1 MAKPIPSYR
10 AFRDVFQLKP
20 REVSKFL
27 SELYGKFG
35 RQLEDA
41 AEAGLGFRPTV
52 YGRPYYEADEILR
65 ARRAQ
70 EKMRQASATD
80 RFSDLFGS
88 ATSWN
93 PVADETLDIATQAV
107 RTGRLGGKKLS
118 SAQRRELA
126 LTNEVAR
133 NVLEGRS
140 WQGTYTNELTPT
152 DERIRTSLAQLVD
165 EAEQYYPGLLSS
177 TLRSE
182 GTYSGGLK
190 AVPGSYRKDIGRLLE
205 AARKRAVKAE
215 GEVPLS
221 QTRLPGAPP
230 SRTSIVNQITRLLN
244 QGLAREP
251 RWVPVP
257 AVTAKVAQ
265 GRRGMMMSELGYLE
279 GKTRTLANRSGFA
292 RDPRVGGLDNWK
304 FRFVQQNA
312 ENVPDE
318 LLPVLREIP
327 ALMETEIKYHPHGSV
342 SRSWPA
348 MLEDPIG
355 TLTRYDSL
363 TGNQKAIVNK
373 ILEKRPDEKSLN
385 EAITG
390 VTTTNLT
397 PSEMDLVVSML
408 DEWTEP
414 IEDLFNFAR
423 EFAV

>member
-1 MAKPIPSYR
+1 MANPVPAYR

-27 SELYGKFG
+27 SELYGRFG
-35 RQLEDA
+35 RQIGDA
-41 AEAGLGFRPTV
+41 AETGLGFRPTV

-80 RFSDLFGS
+80 RFSDLFAS

-177 TLRSE
+177 SLRDE
-182 GTYSGGLK
+182 GTFRGGLK
-190 AVPGSYRKDIGRLLE
+190 AVPGYYRKDIGRLLD
-205 AARKRAVKAE
+205 AARKRAVRAE

-251 RWVPVP
+251 RWTPSP
-257 AVTAKVAQ
+257 ASTAKVAQ

-292 RDPRVGGLDNWK
+292 RDPRAGGLDELK
-304 FRFVQQNA
+304 FRFVGENA
-312 ENVPDE
+312 QDIPDE
-318 LLPVLREIP
+318 LLPVLREMP
-327 ALMETEIKYHPHGSV
+327 VLSEEYYRGW
-342 SRSWPA
+342 RSP
-348 MLEDPIG
+348 MKLEDPIG
-355 TLTRYDSL
+355 TLTRYDAL
-363 TGNQKAIVNK
+363 TSNQKAIVNK
-373 ILEKRPDEKSLN
+373 IVEKRPDEKSLN
-385 EAITG
+385 EAIAG

-397 PSEMDLVVSML
+397 PAEMDLVVSML

-414 IEDLFNFAR
+414 IDDLFNFAR
-423 EFAV
+423 EFAT